1 MPEIYKITNKINGKT
16 YVGQTKNPLK
26 TRLYSHL
33 KKVRED
39 SKLPIHCAIRKY
51 GKENFLIETIESCK
65 INELNAK
72 EIFWIK
78 ELNSLCQNGYNIRNG
93 GRGKQPEDLKLR
105 IRESLKHR
113 RNPVLQ
119 FNPITGEIVNE
130 FVSLCEAGRQLGIA
144 RENLSACAKNYT
156 KRTNKGFG
164 FIYKEDYRNLKDK
177 SQLIIK
183 NWKPIGKR
191 GKSVYGINDNGDKIN
206 FDFIVDAAKF
216 VKGKHS
222 DIIGS
227 IKNGHK
233 CKNYKWYYKENK
245 EDEVSYGR

>member
-1 MPEIYKITNKINGKT
+1 MPEIYKITNKINDKT
-16 YVGQTKNPLK
+16 YVGQTKNSLEKRKP
-26 TRLYSHL
+26 YHL
-33 KKVRED
+33 QSVNHN
-39 SKLPIHCAIRKY
+39 SKYPIHCAIRKY
-51 GKENFLIETIESCK
+51 GIENFLFETIELCDES
-65 INELNAK
+65 ELNKK

-113 RNPVLQ
+113 RNPTLQ
-119 FNPITGEIVNE
+119 FNPKTGKIINE
-130 FVSLCEAGRQLGIA
+130 FVSLCEASRQLGIA
-144 RENLSACAKNYT
+144 RENLSSCTKNYT

-164 FIYKEDYRNLKDK
+164 FIYKEDYKNLKDK

-191 GKSVYGINDNGDKIN
+191 GRAVYGINDNGDKIN

-216 VKGKHS
+216 INGKHS

-233 CKNYKWYYKENK
+233 CKNYKWYYKEN
-245 EDEVSYGR
+245 EVSYGR